1 MVSFTDII
9 KNHAEL
15 KDTIAQIEATKKKI
29 KANEKEINPSDQEF
43 QLRTH
48 EIAVGPSQFG
58 TGAELTDQLPK
69 PDNLVNIDTIF
80 RIFASGIKS
89 GELTPFNA
97 YEAYRIIEK
106 GITVTSSSISDSK
119 KQIGSLLAGLQ
130 SKRKFSQTDI
140 RLILQYLE
148 ILDNSITSF
157 VEPRQNLSNVMSTVS
172 GVAGTVSSAVGPT
185 VTNLASGASRVVGE
199 TASATGPLVVS
210 FSIRQMINLVSI
222 YMRFLGAAVYVTGEL
237 VGAIPASSRSM
248 IPSSAL
254 PASVPALP
262 APASP
267 PASPR
272 PATPP
277 VLARPSAPVT
287 PVPAPFTP
295 APAAAGAAEEVDDE
309 LIAGIAALTPS
320 SPPETTPPSPVQ
332 AISMARGHWL
342 SKEQADNHLKNKQ
355 YTKEEMRKG
364 LFALVRLELNIA
376 NYLKE
381 AFPASNER
389 AIAKEYLIFI
399 YMLGR
404 AKGKTDKFLD
414 GMLNLTDNSLSGVIK
429 TKINILKSAQ
439 DASGV
444 IQKKFSENFMKEVY
458 NNDSSKVL
466 DAIFPESRTGAAGS
480 GLKKGKGIKSIKAVE
495 NRANDLMS
503 AAQSGNKSIEL
514 RNELDTHLSTL
525 IDKKKMKATDRDKIM
540 QSIYGR
546 NK

>member
-1 MVSFTDII
+1 MVSFSDII

-15 KDTIAQIEATKKKI
+15 KDTIAQIEATKKRI
-29 KANEKEINPSDQEF
+29 KTNEKEVNPSDQEF

-172 GVAGTVSSAVGPT
+172 GVAGTVASAVGPT

-222 YMRFLGAAVYVTGEL
+222 YIRFLGAAVYVTGDL
-237 VGAIPASSRSM
+237 VGAIPAAARSM

-254 PASVPALP
+254 PAGVPALP
-262 APASP
+262 APESP

-287 PVPAPFTP
+287 PVPFTP
-295 APAAAGAAEEVDDE
+295 APAAGAAEEVDDE
-309 LIAGIAALTPS
+309 LLAGMAALTPS
-320 SPPETTPPSPVQ
+320 PPPETTPPSPAQ

-342 SKEQADNHLKNKQ
+342 SKEQADDHLKNKQ
-355 YTKEEMRKG
+355 YTKEEMARS
-364 LFALVRLELNIA
+364 LFKIVRLELNKA

-381 AFPASNER
+381 AFPSSNER
-389 AIAKEYLIFI
+389 TIAKDYLIFI
-399 YMLGR
+399 YMFGR

-414 GMLNLTDNSLSGVIK
+414 GMLDLTNNSLSGVIK

-439 DASGV
+439 DATGV
-444 IQKKFSENFMKEVY
+444 IQNKFSKDFMKEVY

-466 DAIFPESRTGAAGS
+466 DAIFPESRMGAAGR
-480 GLKKGKGIKSIKAVE
+480 GLKKGKGLKSIKAVE

-503 AAQSGNKSIEL
+503 AAQGGNKSIEL

-525 IDKKKMKATDRDKIM
+525 IDKKKMKASDRDKIM

>member
-15 KDTIAQIEATKKKI
+15 KDTIAQIEATKKRI
-29 KANEKEINPSDQEF
+29 KTNEKDVNPSDQEF

-172 GVAGTVSSAVGPT
+172 GVAGTVASAVGPT

-222 YMRFLGAAVYVTGEL
+222 YMRFLGAAVYVTGDL
-237 VGAIPASSRSM
+237 VGAIPAAARSM
-248 IPSSAL
+248 IPSSAI

-272 PATPP
+272 PASPP

-295 APAAAGAAEEVDDE
+295 APAAGAQEVDDE
-309 LIAGIAALTPS
+309 LLAGMAALTPSAPS
-320 SPPETTPPSPVQ
+320 SPPETTPPSPAQ

-355 YTKEEMRKG
+355 YTKEEMARS
-364 LFALVRLELNIA
+364 LFKLVRLELNIA

-381 AFPASNER
+381 AYPSSN
-389 AIAKEYLIFI
+389 
-399 YMLGR
+399 
-404 AKGKTDKFLD
+404 
-414 GMLNLTDNSLSGVIK
+414 
-429 TKINILKSAQ
+429 
-439 DASGV
+439 
-444 IQKKFSENFMKEVY
+444 
-458 NNDSSKVL
+458 
-466 DAIFPESRTGAAGS
+466 
-480 GLKKGKGIKSIKAVE
+480 
-495 NRANDLMS
+495 
-503 AAQSGNKSIEL
+503 
-514 RNELDTHLSTL
+514 
-525 IDKKKMKATDRDKIM
+525 
-540 QSIYGR
+540 
-546 NK
+546 